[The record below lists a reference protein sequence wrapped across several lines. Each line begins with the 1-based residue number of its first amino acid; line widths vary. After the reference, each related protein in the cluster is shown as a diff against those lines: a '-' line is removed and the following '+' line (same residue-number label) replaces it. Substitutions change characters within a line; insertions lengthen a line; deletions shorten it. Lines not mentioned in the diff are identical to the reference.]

1 MDHAFQIVFFLLL
14 IICIVTDCKKRM
26 IPDII
31 TLPGILIFMSWHWM
45 RGDLVWWEPIAGIIG
60 LGGISLLLAIISKGK
75 LGGGD
80 IKLFAMI
87 GAYLGWSVGIWA
99 FLFTFPL
106 AALLAWPLLIL
117 KRVAPDK
124 LKIPAELPLAPFIGM
139 STILLIALLQKVA
152 EAHV

>member
-1 MDHAFQIVFFLLL
+1 MDYAAQLIFLILL
-14 IICIVTDCKKRM
+14 IICIVTDCRRRI

-31 TLPGILIFMSWHWM
+31 TLPGMLMFMLLHWI
-45 RGDLVWWEPIAGIIG
+45 RGDLVWWEPIVGVIG
-60 LGGISLLLAIISKGK
+60 LGGISLFLAIISKGK

-106 AALLAWPLLIL
+106 AALLAWPLLIVR
-117 KRVAPDK
+117 KVAPNK
-124 LKIPAELPLAPFIGM
+124 LNVPSELPLAPFIGM